1 MNFRELLKKK
11 RISIKELSIRTS
23 IPYSTVNDIVNE
35 RIAIENVR
43 FGYVISICDALDISI
58 VELQQISG
66 REKRILDYWLRIK
79 GKKYY
84 LSSEDK
90 KEDIYLCKV
99 NRENDKY
106 IHEIALWKAEE
117 IKEEELFNQ
126 WKPCST

>member
-66 REKRILDYWLRIK
+66 REKTHSGLLVENKREEV
-79 GKKYY
+79 
-84 LSSEDK
+84 LSFF
-90 KEDIYLCKV
+90 
-99 NRENDKY
+99 RR
-106 IHEIALWKAEE
+106 
-117 IKEEELFNQ
+117 
-126 WKPCST
+126 

>member
-66 REKRILDYWLRIK
+66 REKCILDYWLRIK

>member
-99 NRENDKY
+99 NQENDKY

-126 WKPCST
+126 WNTCST